1 MRPLFL
7 LSLSVAAVE
16 PGVLLKTHCA
26 SCHQG
31 AKAPAGLDFSAFDAP
46 WSDQRWVRI
55 HDAVRD
61 GAMPPNGGLKAADR
75 AGLLRAIVEPLTAF
89 EKKRDR
95 SVLRRLNRYEYE
107 STVRDVL
114 NAPWLQLKDSLPE
127 DGLVARFNKSGH
139 ALDISHVQMARYME
153 TAEQALR
160 GVLKASKQP
169 VASTRYYA
177 RDQRTFLTRMR
188 YSSFNTHPE
197 RATIPVLGFD
207 AQPEVLKE
215 KAPLTNP
222 ADREHEAFVT
232 TASTYTGNNYHF
244 DKFIA
249 PAGGRY
255 KLRFNAYSIWVHT
268 VFGPLNHKTRPA
280 WWRPDREHTS
290 KGRTVEPVSLYAL
303 ARGGEKRYLGSFD
316 VSPEPAVHELEVT
329 LLEGESIQPDAAR
342 LFRSRP
348 GFRGNP
354 ESTKEGTPGVAY
366 RWMEAE
372 GPAKQAVQFDMQ
384 GEAGQAIRSF
394 MTRVYRRAP
403 TEAEVARYSA
413 IARKDRLAGFTA
425 VLCSPGFLYLEEEP
439 GRLQPKALA
448 ARLSYFLANTAP
460 DPAGVSFDKLLEDP
474 SRFVNP
480 FLDYWL
486 DLRKLGDTTPDVT
499 LYPDYYLDDLL
510 TESSLFETQLFVQE
524 MIRRDLPIR
533 NLIGSR
539 FTFLNAHLARHY
551 GIPGVEGVKMRR
563 VELPEGSV
571 RGGLLTQASILKL
584 TANGTTT
591 SPVLRGAWIMERIVG
606 DPAPPPPAGVP
617 AVEPDTRGATT
628 IRQQL
633 DKHRSIASCA
643 ACHRKIDPPGFA
655 LENFDVFG
663 AWRDR
668 YRSTDDGEPVKGIGK
683 NGHDFSFKLGLPVD
697 ASGEGFRDI
706 TGFKKLLLQDERK
719 LARNVVNQLVTY
731 ATGAPVRFSDR
742 PAVEAILDRAKPGN
756 YGFRTLMREVVEGP
770 LFTHK

>member
-1 MRPLFL
+1 MRLFFLIAGVSLAADPRQL
-7 LSLSVAAVE
+7 LQA
-16 PGVLLKTHCA
+16 HCGT
-26 SCHQG
+26 CHQG
-31 AKAPAGLDFSAFDAP
+31 AKAPGGIDLSAFDAG
-46 WSDQRWVRI
+46 WSDPRWVRI

-61 GAMPPNGGLKAADR
+61 GVMPPNGGLQSGDR
-75 AGLLRAIVEPLTAF
+75 IALLRAIAQPLTAF
-89 EKKRDR
+89 ESKRDR

-107 STVRDVL
+107 STLRDVL
-114 NAPWLQLKDSLPE
+114 QAPWLQLKDGLPE
-127 DGLVARFNKSGH
+127 DGLVARFNKSGN

-160 GVLKASKQP
+160 AVLKASRTP

-177 RDQRTFLTRMR
+177 RDQQTFLRRMR
-188 YSSFNTHPE
+188 YGPFNNHPE

-207 AQPEVLKE
+207 AQPDVLNE
-215 KAPLTNP
+215 KVPLTNS
-222 ADREHEAFVT
+222 ADRESEAFVT
-232 TASTYTGNNYHF
+232 TAGTYTGNNYHF

-268 VFGPLNHKTRPA
+268 IWGPVNHKTRPA
-280 WWRPDREHTS
+280 WWRPDRERTS

-303 ARGGEKRYLGSFD
+303 ARGGEKRFIGSFD
-316 VSPEPAVHELEVT
+316 VSPEPGVQELEVT

-348 GFRGNP
+348 GFHGNP

-366 RWMEAE
+366 RWMEVE
-372 GPAKQAVQFDMQ
+372 GPVKQPVHFDMT
-384 GEAGQAIRSF
+384 GDVAVAMRAF

-403 TEAEVARYSA
+403 ADAEVARYTA
-413 IARKDRLAGFTA
+413 IARNDRLAGFTA
-425 VLCSPGFLYLEEEP
+425 VLCSPGFLYLEETP
-439 GRLQPKALA
+439 GRLKAEALA
-448 ARLSYFLANTAP
+448 ARQSYFLSHTRPTGA
-460 DPAGVSFDKLLEDP
+460 SFDKLLEDP

-524 MIRRDLPIR
+524 LIKRDLPVR
-533 NLIGSR
+533 NLIDSR

-551 GIPGVEGVKMRR
+551 GIAGVEGVKMRR
-563 VELPEGSV
+563 VDLPEGSV
-571 RGGLLTQASILKL
+571 RGGLLTQASVLKL

-606 DPAPPPPAGVP
+606 DPSPPPPSGVP

-655 LENFDVFG
+655 LESFDVFG
-663 AWRDR
+663 AWRER
-668 YRSTDDGEPVKGIGK
+668 YRSTDDGEAVKGIGK
-683 NGHDFSFKLGLPVD
+683 NGHDFTFKLGLPVD
-697 ASGEGFRDI
+697 ASGDGFRDI
-706 TGFKKLLLQDERK
+706 SGFKKLLLQDERK
-719 LARNVVNQLVTY
+719 IARNVVNQLVTY

-742 PAVEAILDRAKPGN
+742 TAVEAILDRAKPSN
-756 YGFRTLMREVVEGP
+756 YGFRTLMREVVQSP